1 MRPVIGGIANPRDLT
16 EICFSKIKIVST
28 AIETQTITIRDLDRS
43 AELREVERLQKEVW
57 GCADLD
63 VLPATMLAASRA
75 VGAILIGAFDGPT
88 MVGFVYG
95 FPAQEDGTLGHHSH
109 MLAVKS
115 AYRNLGVGYKL
126 KLAQREAV
134 LQQAIDR
141 ITWTFDP
148 LQSLNA
154 YFNFAKLGV
163 VAHTYKTN
171 FYGEATSSFLHQ
183 VGTDRL
189 WVTWAL
195 NSQRVGARLE
205 SCTRRT
211 ALAAAG
217 ALAVIQVGSQ
227 NSPQRNPPPKVLAE
241 KHLIIEIPSDINDL
255 QRRCPTVAIEWRE
268 ATRWAFTEAMNRGY
282 FVEEFYRTTVG
293 DQSIGKYLLTHGG

>member
-1 MRPVIGGIANPRDLT
+1 MLRGIAGIASQKDST

-28 AIETQTITIRDLDRS
+28 ATESLTITIRDVARS
-43 AELREVERLQKEVW
+43 TELGEVEQLQKEVW
-57 GCADLD
+57 GSADLD
-63 VLPATMLAASRA
+63 VAPATILAASCE
-75 VGAILIGAFDGPT
+75 VGGVLIGAFDEST

-95 FPAQEDGTLGHHSH
+95 FPAYEHGSVSHHSH
-109 MLAVKS
+109 MLAVKP
-115 AYRNLGVGYKL
+115 AYRNLDLGYKL

-134 LQQAIDR
+134 LTQGIDR

-163 VAHTYKTN
+163 VADIYKIN

-183 VGTDRL
+183 FGTDRL

-195 NSQRVGARLE
+195 NSQRVRERLKNRTRPAIPTADGAR
-205 SCTRRT
+205 
-211 ALAAAG
+211 AL
-217 ALAVIQVGSQ
+217 IQIGQQ
-227 NSPQRNPPPKVLAE
+227 NSAQRNMPANLTE
-241 KHLIIEIPSDINDL
+241 KHLLIEIPANINEL
-255 QRRCPTVAIEWRE
+255 QQHAPALAYEWRE

-282 FVEEFYRTTVG
+282 FVEEFDRTTVG
-293 DQSIGKYLLTHGG
+293 DQSIGKYLLTHGE